1 MVNDMS
7 VHEVPFKPQPDPD
20 VVLIMQ
26 QLVEAGRQAAVAT
39 LTAAVITRATGR
51 LSVQEILSI
60 QDDFYFS
67 MYPDGGSAA
76 YLKWAELKSEH
87 LETTH

>member
-1 MVNDMS
+1 MS
-7 VHEVPFKPQPDPD
+7 VQEVPFKPQPEPD
-20 VVLIMQ
+20 IPLVLQ

-51 LSVQEILSI
+51 LSVREILGI

-67 MYPDGGSAA
+67 IYPDAGSAA
-76 YLKWAELKSEH
+76 YLKWAALKTEH
-87 LETTH
+87 LEAIH